1 VDGVLRFALKSLP
14 AVASDAKD
22 PAPGL
27 ELGCACRDAQVRL
40 FILSSALTFVCIS

>member
-27 ELGCACRDAQVRL
+27 ELGCARAVMHRCACLYFRL
-40 FILSSALTFVCIS
+40 L